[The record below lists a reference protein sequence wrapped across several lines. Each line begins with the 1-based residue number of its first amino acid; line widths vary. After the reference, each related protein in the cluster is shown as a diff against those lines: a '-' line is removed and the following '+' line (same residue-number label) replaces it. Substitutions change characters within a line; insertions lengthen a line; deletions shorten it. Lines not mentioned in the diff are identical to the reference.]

1 MKKTMIMMATA
12 LVVALSSCGEKKV
25 MTDAKTLNGSWVVVE
40 LNGKAIQPTQE
51 APYMDLNF
59 EEDRISGK
67 AGCNNIFGAIQ
78 LSDSAASA
86 IRFPQVATTM
96 MACPDMEL
104 ESEFLKALDNVRSVE
119 GSKEGK
125 VSFLNADG
133 QTLFVVENK

>member
-25 MTDAKTLNGSWVVVE
+25 MDAKSLNGSWVVVE
-40 LNGKAIQPTQE
+40 LNGNAIQPTE
-51 APYMDLNF
+51 NAPYMDLNF

-96 MACPDMEL
+96 MACPDMDMET
-104 ESEFLKALDNVRSVE
+104 EFLKALDNVRSVE

-125 VSFLNADG
+125 VLFLNAEG